1 MAICRL
7 CVHELGDR
15 SCNFFRIVTLE
26 LLGTMR
32 CWEIF
37 VLINRVHLL
46 ICPFSIRLRSRASW
60 RSDLCLEFPGICH
73 GGALCSG
80 ELIHFVMTLKISLR
94 SYRSTGLYRL
104 HGLLVKC
111 VCSTLAEGPL
121 ANGPSA
127 RFPLSLLH
135 GVPLGRSKMNL
146 EPMDLTLSAPRQ
158 STPRRGPPPEHDY
171 FMPDEITQAPGEHG

>member
-1 MAICRL
+1 MFWRAYPFCHDAQDL
-7 CVHELGDR
+7 A
-15 SCNFFRIVTLE
+15 
-26 LLGTMR
+26 
-32 CWEIF
+32 EILSEHRF
-37 VLINRVHLL
+37 VQAH
-46 ICPFSIRLRSRASW
+46 
-60 RSDLCLEFPGICH
+60 
-73 GGALCSG
+73 
-80 ELIHFVMTLKISLR
+80 
-94 SYRSTGLYRL
+94 L